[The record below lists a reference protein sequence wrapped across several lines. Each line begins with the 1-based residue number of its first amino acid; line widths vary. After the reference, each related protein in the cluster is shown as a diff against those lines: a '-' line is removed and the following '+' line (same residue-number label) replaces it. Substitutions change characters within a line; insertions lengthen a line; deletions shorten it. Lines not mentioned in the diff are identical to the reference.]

1 MKVNNVVVGFI
12 MVFVGSACANFP
24 EIADI
29 SNQNDSNTAE
39 ASNTSPP
46 DNASASQSSEQGA
59 GSTPT
64 GAGSEPAEPLIDP
77 QGLVLNEIL
86 YDVPG
91 SDTDGVLFVELYA
104 QVGGNLEGYGVRFV
118 NGGDGKITDR
128 IDLPAGTEI
137 GDAEFFVIADGRTG
151 ALDTTQ
157 VSNYNFIDNF
167 DPQNGPD
174 GVQLIDRNHSVIDS
188 VVYGTGGV
196 NVSDDGLS
204 VGEGLPA
211 LDVESGWSLTRT
223 EPGLDT
229 DDNETDFIGIEVP
242 TPGE

>member
-1 MKVNNVVVGFI
+1 MKVNKVVFGLMMLFAS
-12 MVFVGSACANFP
+12 SACANFP

-29 SNQNDSNTAE
+29 SNQNDSNPAEE
-39 ASNTSPP
+39 ASASPS
-46 DNASASQSSEQGA
+46 DNASASQSAENGA
-59 GSTPT
+59 VPAPT
-64 GAGSEPAEPLIDP
+64 GTVPEPAEPLIDP

-91 SDTDGVLFVELYA
+91 GDTDGVLFVELHA
-104 QVGGNLEGYGVRFV
+104 QGGGDLEGYGVRFV
-118 NGGDGKITDR
+118 NGGDGKVTDQ
-128 IDLPAGTEI
+128 IDLPAGAEI

-151 ALDTTQ
+151 ALETTQ
-157 VSNYNFIDNF
+157 VSYYNFIDNF

-196 NVSDDGLS
+196 NLSDDGLS

-211 LDVESGWSLTRT
+211 VDVESGWSLTRT

-229 DDNETDFIGIEVP
+229 DNNETDFIGIEVP